1 MEAIQD
7 LFLVGEKLDCAYK
20 LNGQGLRPKIT
31 FVILNRFPTPIFP
44 VTMVGNAKPTSYSK
58 IKLS

>member
-20 LNGQGLRPKIT
+20 LNGQGPTPTIT
-31 FVILNRFPTPIFP
+31 FVVLNRFPTPVFP
-44 VTMVGNAKPTSYSK
+44 VTRDGNAKPTSYSK